1 MTEIDPLT
9 GLPKELGIGESIAK
23 ESQSIT
29 IRVVKRRFGKLT
41 TLIEGFE
48 NDVNIR
54 EISKRLKSSLA
65 CGGTVKE
72 KVIELQGNHMDKVK
86 QELVKYGFQKDSI
99 SVQK

>member
-72 KVIELQGNHMDKVK
+72 KVIELQGNHMDRVK

>member
-9 GLPKELGIGESIAK
+9 GLPKELGIGESITK

-29 IRVVKRRFGKLT
+29 VRTVKRRFGKLM

-48 NDVNIR
+48 KEVNLK
-54 EISKRLKSSLA
+54 EIAKKLKSSLA

-72 KVIELQGNHMDKVK
+72 NTIELQGNHVK
-86 QELVKYGFQKDSI
+86 KAKEELVKYGFPKDSI
-99 SVQK
+99 SIQR

>member
-48 NDVNIR
+48 KDVNIK

-65 CGGTVKE
+65 CGGTVKDG
-72 KVIELQGNHMDKVK
+72 VVELQGNHKKQVK
-86 QELVKYGFQKDSI
+86 EILVQLGFPESSI
-99 SVQK
+99 SD

>member
-9 GLPKELGIGESIAK
+9 GLPKELGIGESITK

-48 NDVNIR
+48 KDVNIK

-65 CGGTVKE
+65 CGGTVKDG
-72 KVIELQGNHMDKVK
+72 VVELQGNHKKQVK
-86 QELVKYGFQKDSI
+86 EILVQLGFPESSI
-99 SVQK
+99 SD

>member
-1 MTEIDPLT
+1 VTEIDPLT
-9 GLPKELGIGESIAK
+9 GLPKELGIGESITK

-48 NDVNIR
+48 KDVNIK

-65 CGGTVKE
+65 CGGTVKDDI
-72 KVIELQGNHMDKVK
+72 IELQGNHINKVK
-86 QELVKYGFQKDSI
+86 HELVKYGFQKDSI
-99 SVQK
+99 SIQK

>member
-1 MTEIDPLT
+1 VTEIDPLT